1 MFRLKLK
8 QLIFFSSPF
17 WIVSG
22 RYRRVSPLSHCGRFS
37 REFLR
42 PPRRSSPA
50 SAPIARIAVSPCRNV
65 RNADHTDNMELT
77 ASLTRRLAAPWR
89 NRPAITTSLLNR
101 IHFVLLWFTLYRHT
115 HTHTHAHSRVHPDVR
130 NVALS
135 SKIPSPPPAAN
146 WSGASSSTRHQR
158 ALSTTQLDPS
168 DTHGTNCQK
177 TQIISSWK

>member
-135 SKIPSPPPAAN
+135 SKIPSPPRQLIEAALVPPPATRGRSQRRN
-146 WSGASSSTRHQR
+146 WILQT
-158 ALSTTQLDPS
+158 LME
-168 DTHGTNCQK
+168 
-177 TQIISSWK
+177 QIAKKLK